1 MGFGKVQATFSDIC
15 VLLLTQNWK
24 KTDPRFEVILSNL
37 RKPIQPVVVYNLLIV
52 SISHGTFYLVRRFN
66 FRVC

>member
-24 KTDPRFEVILSNL
+24 KAKLKNGP
-37 RKPIQPVVVYNLLIV
+37 
-52 SISHGTFYLVRRFN
+52 TF
-66 FRVC
+66 

>member
-24 KTDPRFEVILSNL
+24 KAKLKTDPRFEVILSNL
-37 RKPIQPVVVYNLLIV
+37 AKTNPTCSSLQSTHCVHFTWYFLL
-52 SISHGTFYLVRRFN
+52 SA
-66 FRVC
+66 